1 MCGGAGAQEQ
11 RRPGCG
17 DSNPGQPLKC
27 PALCSEHVSRI
38 DSRPLSFPKLGDLP
52 SRSQD
57 VTVGS
62 FFFWRKSSSS
72 SLPIKAQ
79 DSFWCEI
86 TFQKSGIA
94 EAQTNGLEKRF
105 SCERSF
111 LLALFY
117 FLSKKHSADTGFLH
131 TGGRSGMF
139 SDLAELM

>member
-1 MCGGAGAQEQ
+1 MCGGAGAQKQ

-62 FFFWRKSSSS
+62 FFFGENQAAPLCQSKLRTVSGVK
-72 SLPIKAQ
+72 LLFRRV
-79 DSFWCEI
+79 DSQRHRQMDWKRGFHVSEVFSWHYF
-86 TFQKSGIA
+86 TFCPKNTQ
-94 EAQTNGLEKRF
+94 QTQAFCTPAADLEC
-105 SCERSF
+105 SQTW
-111 LLALFY
+111 
-117 FLSKKHSADTGFLH
+117 LS
-131 TGGRSGMF
+131 
-139 SDLAELM
+139 

>member
-62 FFFWRKSSSS
+62 FFFGQNQATPLCQSK
-72 SLPIKAQ
+72 LQA
-79 DSFWCEI
+79 SFWCEI

-117 FLSKKHSADTGFLH
+117 FLSKKHSADTGFLAH
-131 TGGRSGMF
+131 RRPTWNVLRPG
-139 SDLAELM
+139 